1 MGGLKKS
8 IVEAIKTYN
17 KYRSPEAEAKLIK
30 YEDKELFIEFKGP
43 FCQGCGVYD
52 YFEDFIYEIKGI
64 VDVEMEIKDVEKIGE
79 EAFRVQYSVGERK
92 DTP

>member
-1 MGGLKKS
+1 MSDLKKS

-30 YEDKELFIEFKGP
+30 YGDNELFIEFKGP

-52 YFEDFIYEIKGI
+52 YFEDFIYELRDI
-64 VDVEMEIKDVEKIGE
+64 VNVEMEIKDVEKMDE
-79 EAFRVQYSVGERK
+79 EAFRVQYGIGKRK

>member
-1 MGGLKKS
+1 MSDLKKS

-30 YEDKELFIEFKGP
+30 YEDNELFIEFKGP

-52 YFEDFIYEIKGI
+52 YFEDFIYELRDI
-64 VDVEMEIKDVEKIGE
+64 VDVEMEIKDVEKMDE
-79 EAFRVQYSVGERK
+79 EAFRVQYGIGKRK

>member
-1 MGGLKKS
+1 MSDLRKS

-30 YEDKELFIEFKGP
+30 YEDNELLIEFKGP

-52 YFEDFIYEIKGI
+52 YFEDFIYELKGI
-64 VDVEMEIKDVEKIGE
+64 VDVEMEIKGVEKTGE
-79 EAFRVQYSVGERK
+79 EAFRVQYSIGERK
-92 DTP
+92 ETP

>member
-1 MGGLKKS
+1 MSDFKKS

-30 YEDKELFIEFKGP
+30 YMNNELLIEFKGP

-52 YFEDFIYEIKGI
+52 YFEDLIYELKGI
-64 VDVEMEIKDVEKIGE
+64 VDVEMEIKGVEKTGE
-79 EAFRVQYSVGERK
+79 EAFRVHYSMGERK